1 MTYVRGA
8 DQIHDHGH
16 TEEVCKMSIE
26 VTAENYNVWLSTLKA
41 GDKVAIL
48 RSSFG
53 EENVYFTEIEKITPK
68 GAIRVKWNPEYL
80 FKNGE
85 YASGGKWQT
94 TFLKLAPITQELKDK
109 RARKVKI
116 DQIEEFHNW
125 NALDNETINSIHAL
139 LFKNKPLPVERNEVQ
154 P

>member
-1 MTYVRGA
+1 MTR
-8 DQIHDHGH
+8 I
-16 TEEVCKMSIE
+16 IE
-26 VTAENYNVWLSTLKA
+26 VTAENYQVWLSTLKV

-53 EENVYFTEIEKITPK
+53 EHNVYFTEIEKITPK

-85 YASGGKWQT
+85 YASGGSKWHT
-94 TFLKLAPITQELKDK
+94 TFLKLTPITQKLKDEHT
-109 RARKVKI
+109 RKVRI

-125 NALDNETINSIHAL
+125 GALDNETINSIHAL
-139 LFKNKPLPVERNEVQ
+139 MFNKKPLPIERNEVQ
-154 P
+154 T